1 MTLDTKIDTD
11 VDKSSRGPSR
21 GVWVTLLA
29 LMASAAVLAS
39 SDPVADPK
47 LKSMPMGFDKAYMKV
62 IATPDYALLEQGEIQ
77 YQEKQTSSDTIL
89 AQTMGLIKASP
100 EACFKAVRQYDA
112 YTKTMPYTVESRVL
126 RRYPL
131 EGTNSPG
138 SEAVD
143 FWTRVSVFGFETRY
157 LLRIAHLE
165 EASAHRYRSFW
176 TLVDRPDQLPCVD
189 SEKRPCE
196 NDLAANVGSHIFEP
210 YKGDPKR
217 TLHTYTLKL
226 VGKSWFQRTA
236 LNIGGGTSMRKVT
249 EQTRKAAEGK

>member
-1 MTLDTKIDTD
+1 MGAVPI
-11 VDKSSRGPSR
+11 RR
-21 GVWVTLLA
+21 AGVR
-29 LMASAAVLAS
+29 AVLWAS
-39 SDPVADPK
+39 VLAVLGAAFAFAAADPVADPMSK
-47 LKSMPMGFDKAYMKV
+47 TMPFGFDRAFMKV
-62 IATPDYALLEQGEIQ
+62 IASPDYTLLEGGDVQ
-77 YQEKQTSSDTIL
+77 YQEKQVSSDTVL
-89 AQTMGLIKASP
+89 AQTMGLINAP
-100 EACFKAVRQYDA
+100 PAACFKAMKQYDQ

-131 EGTNSPG
+131 EGSHAAG

-165 EASAHRYRSFW
+165 EAASHRYRSFW
-176 TLVDRPDQLPCVD
+176 TLVGDPDKLPCVD
-189 SEKRPCE
+189 SEKRACE
-196 NDLAANVGSHIFEP
+196 NDLAANIGSHVFEP